1 MNAAIQISRLE
12 KSYGGRPVLRGL
24 TFHVKRGEIF
34 ALLGV
39 NGAGKTTALEC
50 IEGLRRPDAGDITV
64 DGRMGIQLQSA
75 SLPAHIRPMEAVRL
89 FAEWNKAAADPSML
103 KSLGIP
109 GLNKKPYAAL
119 STGQKRRLHLALSL
133 IGDPDVV
140 FLDEPTAGLDVEGR
154 LSLHDQIR
162 ELKARGKTIVLASHD
177 MAEVETLCDRLAILH
192 DGAVAFIGTVQE
204 LAKKAGARHTIRI
217 RTDLG
222 EEIHQ
227 SGDIGVDLLAL
238 LEDLKRRGTAVR
250 DIQIDRGTLERYFID
265 MTRGDGR

>member
-119 STGQKRRLHLALSL
+119 SK
-133 IGDPDVV
+133 IGRAHV
-140 FLDEPTAGLDVEGR
+140 
-154 LSLHDQIR
+154 
-162 ELKARGKTIVLASHD
+162 
-177 MAEVETLCDRLAILH
+177 
-192 DGAVAFIGTVQE
+192 
-204 LAKKAGARHTIRI
+204 
-217 RTDLG
+217 
-222 EEIHQ
+222 
-227 SGDIGVDLLAL
+227 
-238 LEDLKRRGTAVR
+238 
-250 DIQIDRGTLERYFID
+250 
-265 MTRGDGR
+265 